1 LPEISKLDHSK
12 STQKTGEQ
20 HLPDTFSRTLEAA
33 FSSKGQ
39 LCVGI
44 DPHEEILIDNGY
56 EVSASGVY
64 EFSMKMLEQL
74 EDVVSIVKPQVS
86 FFERFGSEGF
96 ATLEKVL
103 DSAKDR
109 GFLVIAD
116 AKRGDIGST
125 MEAYAQA
132 WLGKAAPF
140 VCDALTVNPY
150 LGVGALA
157 PAASLASDRGKGLFV
172 LAATSN
178 PEGALLQSS
187 TQQVTVAAQVAN
199 EVSALNSATATTNSR
214 FGSLG
219 LVIGATVSLSKFG
232 LSTINERKS
241 SLRTTI
247 LAPGFGYQGARLED
261 AKSIFG
267 VLSGDVLYSISR
279 SALRDGIHGVKTAV
293 QQDQNTLHKALS
305 E

>member
-1 LPEISKLDHSK
+1 M
-12 STQKTGEQ
+12 
-20 HLPDTFSRTLEAA
+20 PDTFSRSLEAA

-44 DPHEEILIDNGY
+44 DPHEDILVDNGF

-64 EFSMKMLEQL
+64 EFSMKLLDQL
-74 EDVVSIVKPQVS
+74 EYTVSIVKPQVS

-96 ATLEKVL
+96 STLERIL
-103 DSAKDR
+103 ESATAR
-109 GFLVIAD
+109 GLLVIAD

-132 WLGKAAPF
+132 WLGKSAPF

-157 PAASLASDRGKGLFV
+157 PAASIASERGKGMYV

-178 PEGALLQSS
+178 PEGVSLQSS
-187 TQQVTVAAQVAN
+187 GQVPVAEQVAN
-199 EVSALNSATATTNSR
+199 EVAALNSATASSNSR
-214 FGSLG
+214 FGSIG
-219 LVIGATVSLSKFG
+219 LVIGATVPLAKLG
-232 LSTINERKS
+232 LDKINDGKT

-247 LAPGFGYQGARLED
+247 LAPGFGFQGARLQD

-267 VLSGDVLYSISR
+267 ELTGDVLYSISR
-279 SALRDGIHGVKTAV
+279 SALRDGIQGVRNAV
-293 QQDQNTLHKALS
+293 QHDQNTLHKALS
-305 E
+305 Q

>member
-1 LPEISKLDHSK
+1 M
-12 STQKTGEQ
+12 QKTGEQ
-20 HLPDTFSRTLEAA
+20 HLPDTFSRSLEVA

-44 DPHEEILIDNGY
+44 DPHEETLNENGF
-56 EVSASGVY
+56 EVSATGVY

-74 EDVVSIVKPQVS
+74 EDVVSIIKPQVS

-103 DSAKDR
+103 DSAKER
-109 GFLVIAD
+109 GFLVISD

-157 PAASLASDRGKGLFV
+157 PAASLASERGKGLFV

-178 PEGALLQSS
+178 PEGASLQSS
-187 TQQVTVAAQVAN
+187 MQQESVAAQVARD
-199 EVSALNSATATTNSR
+199 VSALNSATATTNSR
-214 FGSLG
+214 FGSIG
-219 LVIGATVSLSKFG
+219 LVIGATVTLSKFG
-232 LSTINERKS
+232 LSTINEGKS

-247 LAPGFGYQGARLED
+247 LAPGFGYQGAGLED
-261 AKSIFG
+261 AKAIFG
-267 VLSGDVLYSISR
+267 ELSGDVLYSISR

>member
-1 LPEISKLDHSK
+1 M
-12 STQKTGEQ
+12 
-20 HLPDTFSRTLEAA
+20 PDTFSRSLETA

-44 DPHEEILIDNGY
+44 DPHEDILIENGF
-56 EVSASGVY
+56 EVSASGLY
-64 EFSMKMLEQL
+64 EFSMKMLEQIQ
-74 EDVVSIVKPQVS
+74 DVVAIVKPQVS

-103 DSAKDR
+103 ESAKER
-109 GFLVIAD
+109 GLLVIAD

-132 WLGKAAPF
+132 WLGKSAPF

-157 PAASLASDRGKGLFV
+157 PAASMASERGKGLFV

-178 PEGALLQSS
+178 PEGASLQSS
-187 TQQVTVAAQVAN
+187 MQQESVAAQVAT
-199 EVSALNSATATTNSR
+199 EVAALNSTTATSNSR

-232 LSTINERKS
+232 LSTINEGKS

-247 LAPGFGYQGARLED
+247 LAPGFGYQGAKLED

-267 VLSGDVLYSISR
+267 ALSDDVLYAISR
-279 SALRDGIHGVKTAV
+279 SALRDGINGVKMAV

-305 E
+305 Q

>member
-1 LPEISKLDHSK
+1 M
-12 STQKTGEQ
+12 
-20 HLPDTFSRTLEAA
+20 PDTFSRTLEAA